1 MMKHLTEFFKNTGGR
16 MFRHKTAF
24 ILFFVTALS
33 LSALLISKE
42 SLLGKVNAGENE
54 HYAKIKT
61 FTETMSIIKQ
71 NYVEDVD
78 EKELVNGA
86 IKGMLNQLDPH
97 SSYMPPEAFKE
108 MQIDTKGEFSG
119 LGIQISIKDKLLTVI
134 APIEDTPAHK
144 AGIKAGDVI
153 IKIDGESTKD
163 LTLQDAVTKLRG
175 PKGTS
180 VIITVLREG
189 WEKPKDFPI
198 VREVIQLKSVKY
210 KTLDDKIGYVKLT
223 QFQQKTPQDL
233 EDALSKLEK
242 DNINSMILDLR
253 NNPGGL
259 LNGAVE
265 VTSQFLPEGKLVV
278 YIKGRSGEKQ
288 EFQTINTKYADY
300 PMIVLVNEGSA
311 SASEI
316 VAGALQDWG
325 RAVVLGTQTFGKGSV
340 QTVIPLS
347 DGSALR
353 LTTARYYTPKGR
365 SIQTTGI
372 TPDINVKTEVKENG
386 QAHPVIREKDLKQH
400 LKNDVAKEKETEDKE
415 KIKQEPELS
424 EAPVEISDENDVQLR
439 RAIDLLKTW
448 KVFKHLPKAS

>member
-1 MMKHLTEFFKNTGGR
+1 MINIKELFKDTGGR
-16 MFRHKTAF
+16 MFRHKAAF
-24 ILFFVTALS
+24 ILFLVTVLAVTG
-33 LSALLISKE
+33 LLIDKE
-42 SLLGKVNAGENE
+42 SLLGKVSSGESE

-61 FTETMSIIKQ
+61 FTETLSIIKQ
-71 NYVEDVD
+71 NYVEEVD
-78 EKELVNGA
+78 EKDLINGA

-97 SSYMPPEAFKE
+97 SSFMPPEAFKE

-119 LGIQISIKDKLLTVI
+119 LGIQISMKDKMLVVI
-134 APIEDTPAHK
+134 APIEDTPAYK
-144 AGIKAGDVI
+144 AGIKAGDTI

-163 LTLQDAVTKLRG
+163 ISLQDAVNKLRG

-180 VIITVLREG
+180 VTITILREG
-189 WEKPKDFPI
+189 WEKPKDFAI
-198 VREVIQLKSVKY
+198 VREVIQIKSVKY
-210 KTLDDKIGYVKLT
+210 KALENKIGYVKLT
-223 QFQQKTPQDL
+223 QFQQRTNEDL
-233 EDALSKLEK
+233 ENALATLEK
-242 DNINSMILDLR
+242 DKINSLILDLR

-265 VTSQFLPEGKLVV
+265 VTSQFLPEAKLVV
-278 YIKGRSGEKQ
+278 YIKGRSGEQ
-288 EFQTINTKYADY
+288 QDFNTVNTKNTDY

-372 TPDINVKTEVKENG
+372 TPDIIVKTEVKENG
-386 QAHPVIREKDLKQH
+386 KPHPVIREKDLKQH
-400 LKNDVAKEKETEDKE
+400 LKNDVTKEKEIEE
-415 KIKQEPELS
+415 KKPEPEVSEMPAEIS
-424 EAPVEISDENDVQLR
+424 EADDVQLQ

-448 KVFKHLPKAS
+448 KVFKELPKAG